1 MTRLRRELKE
11 NNPRHT
17 EGGEKMDIRQI
28 LCLALVVLTSVSAG
42 MQLGRLLT
50 LWQKET
56 KDRDHNCNQRED
68 EITDIK

>member
-1 MTRLRRELKE
+1 
-11 NNPRHT
+11 
-17 EGGEKMDIRQI
+17 MDIRQI

>member
-1 MTRLRRELKE
+1 MAT
-11 NNPRHT
+11 H
-17 EGGEKMDIRQI
+17 QI
-28 LCLALVVLTSVSAG
+28 LCLALVVLTSVSTG